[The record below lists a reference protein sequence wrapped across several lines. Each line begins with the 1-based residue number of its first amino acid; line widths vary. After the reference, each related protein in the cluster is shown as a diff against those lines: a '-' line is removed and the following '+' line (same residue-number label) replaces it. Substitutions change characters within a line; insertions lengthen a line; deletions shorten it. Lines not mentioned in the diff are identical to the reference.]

1 MANFTA
7 ALMQFMDPAAL
18 STPQTWANFVGSL
31 AQGHGADLQ
40 VLESKVQALKLEVD
54 AARADQ
60 VPVGGGMHRLLGKD
74 LKPDVFESNRKSDRL
89 CKQWSEDVRAWLR
102 RIDPD
107 CGMYVKVA
115 EDMTE

>member
-7 ALMQFMDPAAL
+7 ALMQFMDPATL

-40 VLESKVQALKLEVD
+40 VLESKVQALKFEVD
-54 AARADQ
+54 EARADQ

-74 LKPDVFESNRKSDRL
+74 LKLDVFESKRKSDRL
-89 CKQWSEDVRAWLR
+89 FR
-102 RIDPD
+102 
-107 CGMYVKVA
+107 
-115 EDMTE
+115 

>member
-54 AARADQ
+54 AFRAAQ
-60 VPVGGGMHRLLGKD
+60 ALVGGGM
-74 LKPDVFESNRKSDRL
+74 
-89 CKQWSEDVRAWLR
+89 
-102 RIDPD
+102 
-107 CGMYVKVA
+107 
-115 EDMTE
+115 